1 MSEFVLDSRPFEDII
16 KQYLRYIRKKTH
28 NALVLQQNLEASMKS
43 LNLLT
48 LANHTAITNTI
59 QASKRFQ
66 DSIKNNELLQMA
78 KGLRESIFATVHT
91 LRKTQ
96 LALQPEKRISNH
108 STRFPLL
115 SELMSKQ
122 SQS

>member
-1 MSEFVLDSRPFEDII
+1 MSEFVLDCRPFEDII

-28 NALVLQQNLEASMKS
+28 SALVMQQNLEAIMKS

-48 LANHTAITNTI
+48 LANHTALTNTI

-66 DSIKNNELLQMA
+66 DSIKNNESLQMA
-78 KGLRESIFATVHT
+78 KGLRESILATVHT
-91 LRKTQ
+91 LWKMQ

-108 STRFPLL
+108 TNRFPLL
-115 SELMSKQ
+115 SELLYKQ